1 MAIEC
6 VLNRDVDGVPKGT
19 PVTLAACSNLLIL
32 DNTYPNCSVVLPGHI
47 IAGGRGHSNQFVI
60 DQEITPCSYSDDA
73 LIDRMGGHNIDCFW
87 DVRLSA
93 LTVNRASFMASRE
106 NMTESFY
113 NMALATF
120 TFDVDD
126 SVDLSSYMK
135 CSHCDKSFE
144 FLNNLVLV
152 DNNWLCKDCVN
163 KLLQEQKI
171 FKCDGCGRYHFIKNL
186 YKKNMCRDGFNRC
199 FKKCNMCGKWIDYRK
214 HRMHITPNGNFVCS
228 HCYRPENSKY
238 FIKRYHDTPNYKY
251 YYDNGRVEDTNSN
264 FKGFGVEL
272 EVDEGLKN
280 SERMSRKTIEIMK
293 DEVYCMRDG
302 SVPEGFEIIT
312 MPHEENS
319 LFNMPWK
326 ELFTSL
332 KRRGY
337 DSERLGRC
345 GLHLHISTSLFKDDV
360 AIQKMIYF
368 YEKFKDDISKFSRR
382 ESKEISRWSSFYYSK
397 KNVTF
402 NDAVNVLD
410 DYTSN
415 YTGHDYRYRCVNL
428 QPIKRTIEIRI
439 MRGTIDYRDFTAT
452 LKFMIEIAKMSN
464 EISMEDIN
472 DYTKW
477 LKNVDQNCIR
487 YMRKHDCF
495 TKMYKRS

>member
-6 VLNRDVDGVPKGT
+6 VLNRNVDGVPRGT
-19 PVTLAACSNLLIL
+19 PVTLAVCSNLSFL
-32 DNTYPNCSVVLPGHI
+32 DNTYPNCSVVLPGYILDRGYGHI
-47 IAGGRGHSNQFVI
+47 NNLSTNADVVHW
-60 DQEITPCSYSDDA
+60 SYSDDD
-73 LIDRMGGHNIDCFW
+73 LIYRIGGNDSRCFW
-87 DVRLSA
+87 DVYPSD
-93 LTVNRASFMASRE
+93 LTVNRASFMNSRE
-106 NMTESFY
+106 NMTDSFY
-113 NMALATF
+113 NMALSVF
-120 TFDVDD
+120 TFDASDNA
-126 SVDLSSYMK
+126 DLSSDIK
-135 CSHCDKSFE
+135 CSHCSKSFE
-144 FLNNLVLV
+144 TFSDLVFV
-152 DNNWLCKDCVN
+152 DDKWLCKDCIN
-163 KLLQEQKI
+163 KLLQERKI
-171 FKCDGCGRYHFIKNL
+171 FECDGCRQYHFIKNL
-186 YKKNMCRDGFNRC
+186 YKKNMCKVAFNRC
-199 FKKCNMCGKWIDYRK
+199 FKKCNMCGKWIDSRK
-214 HRMHITPNGNFVCS
+214 HRIHITPNGNFVCS
-228 HCYRPENSKY
+228 HCYCPENSKY
-238 FIKRYHDTPNYKY
+238 FIKRYHDTPKYKY
-251 YYDNGRVEDTNSN
+251 YYDNGRVEDTNSD

-272 EVDEGLKN
+272 EVDEGLNN

-337 DSERLGRC
+337 NSERLGRC
-345 GLHLHISTSLFKDDV
+345 GLHLHISTSLFKDDI

-382 ESKEISRWSSFYYSK
+382 ESKEISRWSSFYCSK

-402 NDAVNVLD
+402 DDAVNVLD

-415 YTGHDYRYRCVNL
+415 YIVHDYRYRCVNL

-452 LKFMIEIAKMSN
+452 LKFMIEIAKMAN
-464 EISMEDIN
+464 EISMEDID

-477 LKNVDQNCIR
+477 LKNVDKNCIR
-487 YMRKHDCF
+487 YMQKHDCF